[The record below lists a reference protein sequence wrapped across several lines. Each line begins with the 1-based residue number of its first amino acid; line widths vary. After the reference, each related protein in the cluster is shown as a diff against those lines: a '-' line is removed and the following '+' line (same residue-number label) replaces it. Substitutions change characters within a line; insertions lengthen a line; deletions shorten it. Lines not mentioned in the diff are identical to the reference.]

1 MRDFPPIC
9 LPVIMDVKLP
19 KLGEGADSG
28 VVVNVFVKEGDRVAV
43 DQAIVE
49 LENEKAVA
57 SIPSTAAGVVTR
69 IHVKAGDKVSVG
81 QRLISI
87 DGGGGPAATHPAA
100 KPAPEPEAPAETEAT
115 EIEEEE
121 ISRRVAAPVASP
133 SVRKLA
139 RELGI
144 DLSRVR
150 GSEPGGRIVM
160 GDIRAYIARLQKAA
174 VKPKA
179 AAAAGA
185 PARPAAESVDFSK
198 WGPVRKQP
206 LTPLRQ
212 VIARRMWEN
221 WNAIPHVTQF
231 DDADFTRLNELRKK
245 HAPAYEKKGVKL
257 TLTPLVI
264 KALVE
269 TLKRHPVFNSSL
281 DEAAQELVIKDYFH
295 IGIAVDTEQGLIVPV
310 LRDVDKKSVLELAKE
325 LEPLAQKARERKVTG
340 EELKGG
346 TFTISNQG
354 AIGGAHFTP
363 IINKPEVAIL
373 GVGRG
378 AMKPVVRDGK
388 VEARVL
394 TPLGLSYDH
403 RVIDGGAAARFMVD
417 LVKAME
423 DFKEEGVKL

>member
-1 MRDFPPIC
+1 
-9 LPVIMDVKLP
+9 MDVKLP

-28 VVVNVFVKEGDRVAV
+28 VVVNVFVKEGDTVAR
-43 DQAIVE
+43 DQAILE

-57 SIPSTAAGVVTR
+57 SVPSTAAGMVTK
-69 IHVKAGDKVSVG
+69 IYVKAGDKISVG
-81 QRLISI
+81 QRLISLS
-87 DGGGGPAATHPAA
+87 GGDQPAAAAAPAA
-100 KPAPEPEAPAETEAT
+100 KRAAPEPEPETGAEEAVAETE
-115 EIEEEE
+115 ENIPKP
-121 ISRRVAAPVASP
+121 VAAPVASP
-133 SVRKLA
+133 SIRRLA

-144 DLSRVR
+144 DLSKVR
-150 GSEPGGRIVM
+150 GSEVGGRIVT

-174 VKPKA
+174 EKPKVA
-179 AAAAGA
+179 ATA
-185 PARPAAESVDFSK
+185 PAKPAAEAVDFSK
-198 WGPVRKQP
+198 WGPVTKSP
-206 LTPLRQ
+206 LTQLRQ

-245 HAPAYEKKGVKL
+245 YAPAYDKKGAKL
-257 TLTPLVI
+257 TLTPLVL
-264 KALVE
+264 KALVG
-269 TLKRHPVFNSSL
+269 TLKQHPIFNSSL
-281 DEAAQELVIKDYFH
+281 DEAAQAIVFKEYFH

-310 LRDVDKKSVLELAKE
+310 IRDADKKSVLELVKE
-325 LEPLAQKARERKVTG
+325 LEQLAQKARDRKVMA

-354 AIGGAHFTP
+354 AIGSAHFTP

-373 GVGRG
+373 GLGRG
-378 AMKPVVRDGK
+378 AMKPVARDGK
-388 VEARVL
+388 VEVRML

-423 DFKEEGVKL
+423 EFGEEVVKI